1 MPMPYLPAG
10 LNINALADAFPNADA
25 DGWCKY

>member
-1 MPMPYLPAG
+1 MPIPSLPAG
-10 LNINALADAFPNADA
+10 LNINAFADAFPNADA